1 MNHNEWPDVN
11 DAITALRQEFLTA
24 YVEHTGGG
32 CFSIYVPIEGLGFL
46 SIGDIDGPLGTSNQG
61 WSVELTE
68 PDGEYG
74 GPVCNVPDRS
84 VPKLVEALR
93 AFVRDGT
100 RTGLTRHDLLCMRRD
115 RHHAEARHFVNP
127 VHMDDPGCAECQE
140 IYQGFQEEDD

>member
-1 MNHNEWPDVN
+1 VNYDEWPGVG
-11 DAITALRQEFLTA
+11 DAVAALREAFGNA

-46 SIGDIDGPLGTSNQG
+46 SVGDIDGPLGGSNHG
-61 WSVELTE
+61 WSVELVYT
-68 PDGEYG
+68 DGEYG

-100 RTGLTRHDLLCMRRD
+100 RTGLTRHDLLCLRRD
-115 RHHAEARHFVNP
+115 QHHATTGHFVNP
-127 VHMDDPGCAECQE
+127 VHMDDPECVECQE
-140 IYQGFQEEDD
+140 IHRGFQEDR